1 MPITRDTEEKKRMR
15 VSVLTI
21 LMAFLLAAGIPFG
34 AMAGPAPD
42 TDGDTVPDSLDNCL
56 TVPNGAVGQ
65 PTGHIAA
72 QCDTDTDG
80 YGNACD
86 PDVNADGVIG
96 GGDYAPITANFTGTG
111 HPVDNADVNCDGVVG
126 GGDYAPIT
134 ANFTGTP
141 GPSGLWCAGLS
152 VPCP

>member
-1 MPITRDTEEKKRMR
+1 MK

-42 TDGDTVPDSLDNCL
+42 VDGDTVPDALDNCL

-65 PTGHIAA
+65 PVGSIAA
-72 QCDTDTDG
+72 QCDTDLDG

-86 PDVNADGVIG
+86 ADINNDGIVGGPDYGPV
-96 GGDYAPITANFTGTG
+96 TANFTG
-111 HPVDNADVNCDGVVG
+111 V
-126 GGDYAPIT
+126 
-134 ANFTGTP
+134 P
-141 GPSGLWCAGLS
+141 GPSGLWCAGTQ